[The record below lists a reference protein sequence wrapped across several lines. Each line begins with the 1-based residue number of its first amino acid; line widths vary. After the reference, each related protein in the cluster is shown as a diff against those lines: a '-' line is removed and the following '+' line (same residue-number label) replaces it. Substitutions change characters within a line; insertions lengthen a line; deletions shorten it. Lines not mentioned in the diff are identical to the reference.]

1 MDGLLVLNKPWGITS
16 FRVVSLVRR
25 LIGEKRVGHGGTL
38 DPRAEGV
45 LVLGIGK
52 GTRALEFLSL
62 GTKVYRGDV
71 HLGIAT
77 DTYDGEGRVLEQK
90 DPGDVTP
97 GAIEQALEHFRGSIE
112 QTPPVYSAIKQQ
124 GRPLYQLARSGVA
137 VSVKPRRVHVH
148 RLELTGWEPPI
159 LTLEVECSPGTY
171 IRSIAHD
178 LGQVLGCG
186 AHLKS
191 LVRLRDGPFILEESV
206 TLEEMEKRADEG
218 GWDDLLRP
226 LDAVMGGWTKVILE
240 SLLAED
246 VLHGRDVELDQV
258 DGEMNESQG
267 LCAAYS
273 ADGQLLAVLRRRP
286 DSGVWHPYKVLV

>member
-1 MDGLLVLNKPWGITS
+1 
-16 FRVVSLVRR
+16 
-25 LIGEKRVGHGGTL
+25 
-38 DPRAEGV
+38 
-45 LVLGIGK
+45 
-52 GTRALEFLSL
+52 
-62 GTKVYRGDV
+62 
-71 HLGIAT
+71 
-77 DTYDGEGRVLEQK
+77 
-90 DPGDVTP
+90 
-97 GAIEQALEHFRGSIE
+97 
-112 QTPPVYSAIKQQ
+112 
-124 GRPLYQLARSGVA
+124 
-137 VSVKPRRVHVH
+137 
-148 RLELTGWEPPI
+148 WEPPI